1 MMINSLLRQT
11 WSKLDWIIRKLS
23 RITDLR
29 PGQGSLLRIA
39 MRKYRGKDWLM
50 PDGSI
55 LRAGD
60 TYIELHINN
69 EYLLRTIGQKTSV
82 ERAALIVLREARQ
95 DLPYLAQMLNQE
107 KHWQQVNILM
117 AITLLHRGTE
127 HLGFTSYDLPR
138 GSLRLLS
145 KWYEGWLLGLYHPG
159 GFKGL
164 GSYREALLPKYIV
177 MTKKD
182 LLKRYLPVKQD

>member
-1 MMINSLLRQT
+1 MINSLLRQI
-11 WSKLDWIIRKLS
+11 WSTLDWIIRKLS

-29 PGQGSLLRIA
+29 PGQGSLLRVA
-39 MRKYRGKDWLM
+39 VRKYRGKDWLM

-82 ERAALIVLREARQ
+82 ERTALLALREARQ
-95 DLPYLAQMLNQE
+95 DLPYLAQMLRQE
-107 KHWQQVNILM
+107 KHLQQVNVLM

-138 GSLRLLS
+138 GPLRLLI
-145 KWYEGWLLGLYHPG
+145 KWYERWLLGLYHPG

-164 GSYREALLPKYIV
+164 SSYREELTPKYIV
-177 MTKKD
+177 MTKKE
-182 LLKRYLPVKQD
+182 LFKRYPY